1 MPIIR
6 KTNKGVRNMPTMNL
20 PIPKIEGPACYD
32 AESCF
37 VLSVAQKISFID
49 ENLLQVLNS
58 YRRQICL
65 DIPLRKD
72 DGSLITVKAYRIQHN
87 NARGPYKGGFRIH
100 PAVTLEEVQMLANLM
115 TWKGAVVNIPYGGAK
130 GGIAID
136 PKTLTKTELERLV
149 RAYTYQLGENIGPH
163 IDIPAPDVNTNAQ
176 TMAWVY
182 DEYAK
187 SHSTDAL
194 GVVTGKPIGL
204 GGSEGREEATG
215 RGVMYVVREVA
226 KDLKLDLSKTKTLIE
241 GFGNVGY
248 HAARLIVNELK
259 GKIVGVSTSKGGIYN
274 PNGIDVQAAHK
285 YYSEKGTLKGFPDAD
300 FLSSREFLMADCDIL
315 IPSALEGSIDNE
327 VAEKSKAQIFVEGAN
342 GPVTGGA
349 NEILM
354 EKRRVVVPGILAN
367 AGGVIVSYFEWV
379 QNLQQFYWNHEEV
392 NRKLE
397 KLIVNA
403 YESVRDLSRAKK
415 ISLRQAAYT
424 IGLERVAQAIILRGT
439 GF

>member
-1 MPIIR
+1 MQ
-6 KTNKGVRNMPTMNL
+6 TMNL
-20 PIPKIEGPACYD
+20 PIPKIEGPACFD

-37 VLSVAQKISFID
+37 FQSVAQKISFID
-49 ENLLQVLNS
+49 ENLLNVLNS
-58 YRRQICL
+58 FRRQICL

-72 DGSLITVKAYRIQHN
+72 DGKLITVKAYRVQHN

-100 PAVTLEEVQMLANLM
+100 QQVTLEEVQMLANLM
-115 TWKGAVVNIPYGGAK
+115 TWKGAVVNIPFGGAK

-163 IDIPAPDVNTNAQ
+163 TDIPAPDVNTNAQ

-182 DEYAK
+182 DEYSK

-215 RGVMYVVREVA
+215 RGVMYTLREIA
-226 KDLKLDLSKTKTLIE
+226 KDLKLDLSKTKILVE

-248 HAARLIVNELK
+248 HTARLIIEELR
-259 GKIVGVSTSKGGIYN
+259 GKVVGVSTSKSGIYN
-274 PNGIDVQAAHK
+274 PNGIDVKAAHE
-285 YYSEKGTLKGFPDAD
+285 YYSKNATLKGFPGVDQMSA
-300 FLSSREFLMADCDIL
+300 REFLFADCDVM

-327 VAEKSKAQIFVEGAN
+327 VANKTNAQIFLEGAN
-342 GPVTGGA
+342 GPIIGSA
-349 NEILM
+349 NEILID
-354 EKRRVVVPGILAN
+354 KRRVVAPGILAN
-367 AGGVIVSYFEWV
+367 AGGVVVSYFEWV
-379 QNLQQFYWNHEEV
+379 QNLQQFYWTHEEV
-392 NRKLE
+392 NKKLE
-397 KLIVNA
+397 KIIVSA
-403 YESVRDLSRAKK
+403 YEKVRDLSRAKK

-424 IGLERVAQAIILRGT
+424 IGLERVAQACIIRGT

>member
-1 MPIIR
+1 
-6 KTNKGVRNMPTMNL
+6 MPTMNL
-20 PIPKIEGPACYD
+20 PIPKIEGAVCFD

-37 VLSVAQKISFID
+37 FQSVAQKISFID
-49 ENLLQVLNS
+49 ANLLNVLNGF
-58 YRRQICL
+58 RRQICM

-72 DGSLITVKAYRIQHN
+72 DGTLMTVKAYRVQHN

-100 PAVTLEEVQMLANLM
+100 PQVTVEEVQMLANLM
-115 TWKGAVVNIPYGGAK
+115 TWKGAVVNIPFGGAK
-130 GGIAID
+130 GGIAVD

-149 RAYTYQLGENIGPH
+149 RAYTYNLGDNVGPH
-163 IDIPAPDVNTNAQ
+163 TDIPAPDVNTNSQ
-176 TMAWVY
+176 TMAWFY

-187 SHSTDAL
+187 SHTTNAL

-215 RGVMYVVREVA
+215 RGVMYVLREIA
-226 KDLKLDLSKTKTLIE
+226 KDLKLDLSKTKILVE

-248 HAARLIVNELK
+248 HAARLIVEELK

-274 PNGIDVQAAHK
+274 PNGIDVMAAHRH
-285 YYSEKGTLKGFPDAD
+285 YTENRSLKGFPNAD
-300 FLSSREFLMADCDIL
+300 FMSPREFLLADCDVL

-327 VAEKSKAQIFVEGAN
+327 VANKTNAQIFIEGAN
-342 GPVTGGA
+342 GPITGPA
-349 NEILM
+349 NEILL
-354 EKRRVVVPGILAN
+354 EKRRVVAPGILAN

-379 QNLQQFYWNHEEV
+379 QNLQQFYWAHEEV
-392 NRKLE
+392 NKKLE
-397 KLIVNA
+397 KIICDA
-403 YESVRDLSRAKK
+403 YVKVRDLSRAKK

-424 IGLERVAQAIILRGT
+424 IGLERVAQAIVLRGT